1 MNHII
6 APAQFRLS
14 HLTISGSGGAYLV
27 VRYGLSTLVTLG
39 NMLVL
44 TWWIGPHA
52 YGVFVTAVGMATFL
66 ASLTRAG
73 VDTHLVRCP
82 SAPADRQYGAAVGII
97 LANSLTLLLCGLL
110 AVPFLKQWYGSKEF
124 AGPYVVLLLTLP
136 LVGLAGPPMARLER
150 ELRFRAVASIE
161 LGGQVAAF
169 AVSALLAWR
178 GLGVWAPVAGHLV
191 WQLVS
196 IAAAWAAAG
205 LRPSLV
211 FDRAEA
217 RAMLR
222 FGLGYAASMRVW
234 QLRTLVNPLLIG
246 RALGVEAVAFA
257 GLAIRLAEGLS
268 FLRVAAGRI
277 SLAML
282 ARAQHDAAA
291 FRRLLQQIVQWQI
304 AALGP
309 LLCLFA
315 VTAPW
320 IVPRV
325 FGPRWIPAL
334 AVYPLVAAAVLANA
348 VFGVEAAALFVFGK
362 QWKVTRAYAVHVG
375 LLGLGTLLLVPVLGV
390 QGYGWADLFACVG
403 YYLIHKEL
411 DSGLRAAT
419 RACAGWLAGFTGFL
433 LIPLVRGR
441 VVMLLLLPL
450 AVSASSSIYR
460 FGSSLLARRHDSLD
474 LSSIALEEAGER
486 LP

>member
-1 MNHII
+1 MNHSA
-6 APAQFRLS
+6 APRSRLS
-14 HLTISGSGGAYLV
+14 QLAISGSGGAYLV
-27 VRYGLSTLVTLG
+27 VRYGLSTVVTLG

-52 YGVFVTAVGMATFL
+52 YGVFVTAVGIATFL

-82 SAPADRQYGAAVGII
+82 SAPTDHQYGVAVGII
-97 LANSLTLLLCGLL
+97 LVNSLALLLCGLL
-110 AVPFLKQWYGSKEF
+110 AVPFLKHWYASQEF
-124 AGPYVVLLLTLP
+124 AAPYIVLLCSLP
-136 LVGLAGPPMARLER
+136 LVGLAGPPMAKLER
-150 ELRFRAVASIE
+150 ELRFRAVAGIE
-161 LGGQVAAF
+161 LGGQLAAF
-169 AVSALLAWR
+169 VASAVLAWR

-191 WQLVS
+191 WQVVS
-196 IAAAWAAAG
+196 IAAAWLAAG
-205 LRPSLV
+205 LRLSPA
-211 FDRAEA
+211 FDGTEA

-246 RALGVEAVAFA
+246 RALGVEAVAFV

-268 FLRVAAGRI
+268 FLRIAAGRI

-282 ARAQHDAAA
+282 ARLQHDAAA
-291 FRRLLQQIVQWQI
+291 FRHLLQRTVQLQI
-304 AALGP
+304 AVLGP
-309 LLCLFA
+309 VLCLFA
-315 VTAPW
+315 LAAPW

-325 FGPRWIPAL
+325 FGPRWVPAL

-348 VFGVEAAALFVFGK
+348 VFGVEASALFVFAK

-375 LLGLGTLLLVPVLGV
+375 LLGLATFLLVPVLGV
-390 QGYGWADLFACVG
+390 QGYGWAELLACTG

-411 DSGLRAAT
+411 DALLPSAT
-419 RACAGWLAGFTGFL
+419 GSWAGWLAGFIAFL

-441 VVMLLLLPL
+441 SVILLLLPL
-450 AVSASSSIYR
+450 AAAASSNLYR
-460 FGSSLLARRHDSLD
+460 LGSSRFARRGVSLD
-474 LSSIALEEAGER
+474 LTPIALGKAGER